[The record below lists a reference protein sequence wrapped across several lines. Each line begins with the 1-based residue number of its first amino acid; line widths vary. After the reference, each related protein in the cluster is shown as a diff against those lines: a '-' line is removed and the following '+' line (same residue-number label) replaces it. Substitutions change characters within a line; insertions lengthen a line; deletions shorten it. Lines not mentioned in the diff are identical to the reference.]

1 MPVVKASTPNT
12 NIPPIVKIG
21 KKVFKTKI
29 K

>member
-1 MPVVKASTPNT
+1 MPIVKVSTPNL
-12 NIPPIVKIG
+12 NIPPIIKIG

>member
-1 MPVVKASTPNT
+1 MPVVKVSTSNS

>member
-1 MPVVKASTPNT
+1 MPVIKVSTPNT
-12 NIPPIVKIG
+12 NIPPILKIG

>member
-1 MPVVKASTPNT
+1 MAIVKVSNPTQNLPPV
-12 NIPPIVKIG
+12 VKIG

>member
-1 MPVVKASTPNT
+1 MPVIKVSTLTPS
-12 NIPPIVKIG
+12 IPPIVKIG

>member
-1 MPVVKASTPNT
+1 MPVVKISTPNS

-21 KKVFKTKI
+21 NKVFKTKI

>member
-1 MPVVKASTPNT
+1 MPVVKVSNPTP

>member
-1 MPVVKASTPNT
+1 MPVVKTSTPNA